1 MLFLCL
7 MYNRLVTVRCPIVEY
22 NNHVQFIIL
31 SDSGYMRDQMPTN
44 LSNLRSKNIVTDT
57 KRFFINLCMSFE
69 TVKRHFYQPC
79 PILGYRRFVTIREL
93 HDKVSYRYTCYGSL
107 CSSFMI
113 PQAVYFSSGPYPV
126 KYWISNT

>member
-7 MYNRLVTVRCPIVEY
+7 VYNRLVTVRCTIVEY

-57 KRFFINLCMSFE
+57 KRFFINLCMYVCMSFE

-79 PILGYRRFVTIREL
+79 PILGLFESSMTKLVIVIHVMAL
-93 HDKVSYRYTCYGSL
+93 SDDSSSSL
-107 CSSFMI
+107 F
-113 PQAVYFSSGPYPV
+113 F
-126 KYWISNT
+126 